1 MLTIKNIDKING
13 YSLQVKGKGY
23 YFKGW
28 DNTTNDV
35 ANFTLVG
42 LSASNP
48 NIRVTLFKK
57 GMLVFDD
64 IENRDCYV
72 YGVAVDGLISHYT
85 KERLNTP
92 SEFRNTIEEMLNG
105 I

>member
-1 MLTIKNIDKING
+1 MLTLENIQKIDG
-13 YSLQVKGKGY
+13 YSLEVKGKGY

-92 SEFRNTIEEMLNG
+92 SEFRNTIEQILNG

>member
-1 MLTIKNIDKING
+1 MLTLENIQKIDG
-13 YSLQVKGKGY
+13 YSLEVKGKGY

-35 ANFTLVG
+35 ANFVLVG
-42 LSASNP
+42 VSASNL

-72 YGVAVDGLISHYT
+72 YGVAVDGLIFHYT

-92 SEFRNTIEEMLNG
+92 AEFRNTIEQILNG

>member
-1 MLTIKNIDKING
+1 MLTLENIQKIDG
-13 YSLQVKGKGY
+13 YSLEVKGKGY